1 MSVVRAHDD
10 RPAGLANRA
19 ARWARNAQADSAIAF
34 LHGAA
39 LCDPRSCLNAG
50 QQDRGAAYAL

>member
-19 ARWARNAQADSAIAF
+19 ARRARKARLVSAIAF
-34 LHGAA
+34 SRGAA
-39 LCDPRSCLNAG
+39 LCDPRSCLNAA

>member
-10 RPAGLANRA
+10 RPAGLANLA
-19 ARWARNAQADSAIAF
+19 ARRARNARSGSAIAF
-34 LHGAA
+34 LRCAA
-39 LCDPRSCLNAG
+39 LCDPRSCLNAA

>member
-19 ARWARNAQADSAIAF
+19 ARRARNARADSAIAF
-34 LHGAA
+34 LRGAG
-39 LCDPRSCLNAG
+39 LCDPRSCLNAA
-50 QQDRGAAYAL
+50 QRDRGAAYAL